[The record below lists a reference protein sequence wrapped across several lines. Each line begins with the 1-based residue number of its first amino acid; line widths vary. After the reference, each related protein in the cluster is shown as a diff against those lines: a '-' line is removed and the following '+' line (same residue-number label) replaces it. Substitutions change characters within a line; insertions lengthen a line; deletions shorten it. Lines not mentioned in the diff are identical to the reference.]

1 MPAGLSVRWPPRV
14 QILFLLHSS
23 LPRVLVLSDS
33 FFSLLFSPFILP
45 SYVEGFLPFLDV

>member
-33 FFSLLFSPFILP
+33 FSLLSPFILP
-45 SYVEGFLPFLDV
+45 SYVEGFLPFLEV